1 MSVRVN
7 LLPREIFERARAR
20 RVTQA
25 TAAAVVL
32 FVGVLGLVYMGKLA
46 DVRTAEQARDDA
58 RVEVVRLENEV
69 AELDEY
75 RVLAEQLE
83 TRNELLAASM
93 ATEISFS
100 RVLNDLSLAFPS
112 NASLQTLTM
121 DTAETAETAET
132 AGAGETGQIN
142 FGEAVAKATFTGYSV
157 ERFAPGVETVLLD
170 FDRTRAFFNAFLTTA
185 AQAEVGDTEVT
196 NFNGSVTLDRDAY
209 TGRYRDG
216 LPPEATP

>member
-20 RVTQA
+20 RVTQS
-25 TAAAVVL
+25 TIGAVVL
-32 FVGVLGLVYMGKLA
+32 FVGVLGILYMLKLA
-46 DVRTAEQARDDA
+46 DVRSAEQARDDA
-58 RVEVVRLENEV
+58 RVEVALLQDEL

-83 TRNELLAASM
+83 TRNTLLASSM
-93 ATEISFS
+93 ETEISFS

-121 DTAETAETAET
+121 EATDAEGAEATQPPED
-132 AGAGETGQIN
+132 GAID
-142 FGEAVAKATFTGYSV
+142 FGEAVAKTTFTGYSV

-185 AQAEVGDTEVT
+185 AQDELGSTEVT